1 MTTRKVWDG
10 KEWQKYIEELLVLH
24 YGPEDFQRIPDE
36 CQGDLGLEA
45 FTRSGNGIQCY
56 APQGRLTIKQRYE
69 KHRIKLSVDI
79 SKLMQNQDGL
89 KAVLG
94 QTVLKRWFFIIP
106 EHDNKQ
112 LIVFANK
119 KSREVCAKSLP
130 YIAPDFEIQVHDD
143 GSFPSARN
151 KLLGIPDVAIALDIP
166 QADPTQIQD
175 WAAEN
180 DTLIQIVDGK
190 LAHLSTLTSR
200 KRRIEFRNLLVARS
214 IEGENILEQIRT
226 ISPDC
231 YERIIEIKSARAS
244 SLAMEN
250 YTSTID
256 PSDRLNAVVT
266 DYTATLR
273 NEVRVLPRGADT
285 ILGYEAISE
294 WLAQCNLDFPEG
306 GDA

>member
-1 MTTRKVWDG
+1 MTTQRRVWDG

-56 APQGRLTIKQRYE
+56 APQGRLSIKQRYE

-79 SKLMQNQDGL
+79 SKLVQNQAGL
-89 KAVLG
+89 NAVLG

-106 EHDNKQ
+106 EHDDKQ

-119 KSREVCAKSLP
+119 KAREVCAKCLS

-143 GSFPSARN
+143 GSFPAARN
-151 KLLGIPDVAIALDIP
+151 KLLGVPDVAITLDIP
-166 QADPTQIQD
+166 QAEPTEIQD

-180 DTLIQIVDGK
+180 DKLIQIVDGK
-190 LAHLSTLTSR
+190 LAHLSTLTSK

-231 YERIIEIKSARAS
+231 HERIIGIKAARAS

-266 DYTATLR
+266 DYTARLR
-273 NEVRVLPRGADT
+273 NEVRVLPHGADT

-294 WLAQCNLDFPEG
+294 WLAQCNL
-306 GDA
+306 AV

>member
-1 MTTRKVWDG
+1 MTTLKAWDG

-69 KHRIKLSVDI
+69 KHRIKLSVDL

-89 KAVLG
+89 RAVLG
-94 QTVLKRWFFIIP
+94 QTVLKRCFFIIP

-119 KSREVCAKSLP
+119 KSREVCAKCLS
-130 YIAPDFEIQVHDD
+130 YIAPDFEIQIHDD
-143 GSFPSARN
+143 ASFPAARN
-151 KLLGIPDVAIALDIP
+151 KLLGISDVAIALDIP
-166 QADPTQIQD
+166 QAEPTQIQD

-190 LAHLSTLTSR
+190 LARLSTLTSR

-214 IEGENILEQIRT
+214 IEGENILEQIRM

-266 DYTATLR
+266 DYMARLR
-273 NEVRVLPRGADT
+273 NDVRVLPPGADT

-306 GDA
+306 GDV